1 MQGGPHG
8 TTHPEVSRPHAVYP
22 SQPGGGE
29 PEQRPGRAR
38 SLTLEAATSWAVL
51 AAISWEQTM
60 SSSYL
65 PV

>member
-1 MQGGPHG
+1 MPTVSPPHVVPPPWSG
-8 TTHPEVSRPHAVYP
+8 A
-22 SQPGGGE
+22 QE
-29 PEQRPGRAR
+29 PEGR
-38 SLTLEAATSWAVL
+38 LTLEAATSWAVL